1 MLIENINDEQ
11 LLEILLENQSY
22 RDYDLEGF
30 SGELITL
37 YCMQRV
43 GIGAPFEDVYSDVQ
57 ELISDHVCATLVKD
71 GLLEVQFND
80 TGVDYIPTADGLAL
94 KKMYEEINKEQ

>member
-1 MLIENINDEQ
+1 MLVENINDEQ
-11 LLEILLENQSY
+11 LLEILLENQSH

-43 GIGAPFEDVYSDVQ
+43 GIGSSFEDVFSDVQ
-57 ELISDHVCATLVKD
+57 SLVSNHMCAALVED

-80 TGVDYIPTADGLAL
+80 SGIEYIPTLDGLAL
-94 KKMYEEINKEQ
+94 KQMYDDINKVQ